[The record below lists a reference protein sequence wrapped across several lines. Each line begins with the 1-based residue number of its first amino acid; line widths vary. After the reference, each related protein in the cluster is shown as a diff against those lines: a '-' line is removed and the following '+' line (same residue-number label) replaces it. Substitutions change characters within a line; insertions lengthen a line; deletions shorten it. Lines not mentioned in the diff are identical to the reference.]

1 VLLPC
6 GHGGYCGACSQRLL
20 AQRTARRQ
28 CPMCRTPLTCIAKI
42 SLSTPIGAQGDVL
55 KASVARDSRGSRG
68 RRSSLGVND
77 AFNWESA
84 RRERRARRARRAMAA
99 MSTLQMSGYVHSGP
113 PVISSATDGMHARS
127 SSNSSG
133 VGVIAA
139 ADIGSNH
146 GIHARTSSSGVGVNA
161 AADVG
166 SNHGMHARSRSSGIG
181 VIASADIGSSQV
193 SITLRAVGTGGSAP
207 LPGLADPVVVHRS
220 EYESR

>member
-1 VLLPC
+1 
-6 GHGGYCGACSQRLL
+6 
-20 AQRTARRQ
+20 
-28 CPMCRTPLTCIAKI
+28 
-42 SLSTPIGAQGDVL
+42 L
-55 KASVARDSRGSRG
+55 KASVARPTADRTSKSGRSQGARDSGHRTRDSRGSRG

-113 PVISSATDGMHARS
+113 PVISSATDGMQARS

-133 VGVIAA
+133 VGL
-139 ADIGSNH
+139 
-146 GIHARTSSSGVGVNA
+146 NA

-166 SNHGMHARSRSSGIG
+166 SNHGMHARSSSSGVG
-181 VIASADIGSSQV
+181 VIATADMGSNHGIHARSSSSGVVVTAAANIGSSQV

-207 LPGLADPVVVHRS
+207 LPGLAEPVVVHRS
-220 EYESR
+220 EYESH